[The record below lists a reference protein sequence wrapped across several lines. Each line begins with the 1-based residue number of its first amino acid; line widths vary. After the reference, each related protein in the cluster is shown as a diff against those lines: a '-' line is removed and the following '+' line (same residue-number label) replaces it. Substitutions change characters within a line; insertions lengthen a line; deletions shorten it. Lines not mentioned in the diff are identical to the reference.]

1 VVRLEGFVDTV
12 DTGETTAGEGA
23 RVVVF
28 KEGNEVETEETEDG
42 LVGFRLGRKVLKIE

>member
-23 RVVVF
+23 RVV
-28 KEGNEVETEETEDG
+28 ETEETEDG